1 MPISE
6 HEFEEGIKPLE
17 KSSLEYKILEF
28 LKKEK
33 LAYMYKEILEAF
45 NVIAEVDCLEA
56 ILNLL
61 ADKEIRA
68 KAVKTQGKSNYTLYI
83 MAK

>member
-33 LAYMYKEILEAF
+33 KAYTYEEISEALSIPT
-45 NVIAEVDCLEA
+45 VVCLEVA
-56 ILNLL
+56 LNLF
-61 ADKEIRA
+61 ADEEIRV
-68 KAVKTQGKSNYTLYI
+68 KAVKTKGKSKYTPYF